1 MLKKQPI
8 FLPPRGL
15 FGSVSRSRQVSVVVP
30 LILLTFLGVLFAP
43 PELRAEVTVK
53 EALSFFQSSDA
64 QMEAVRKGEIVKVI
78 ASETEESGL
87 PVGLIMLARR
97 SPERII
103 EYVREAPIY
112 KAIPMIT
119 AYGEIKGKGTLADF
133 AGVKLEPN
141 GVEEAGRYLKA
152 APGEELNLE
161 TKEIAS
167 FRALNAEGQKT
178 AAQQKKVE
186 ALVRSTLLTRYRAY
200 RAAGLSGIAP
210 YDRGDGEAFHP
221 GEELRTRLEK
231 FEFLPE
237 KSPSF
242 YKVLLEYPAVRP
254 SGLEEKFYWL
264 NFEVFGRPTF
274 ALSHRAIYN
283 DGSAY
288 LFSERHFY
296 ASHDYNSL
304 QAVAFLLPTKEGTLV
319 LALYRVSTEQVAGFG
334 SSVKKPVA
342 RALMQSPLEQVF
354 EKMREDVEKK

>member
-1 MLKKQPI
+1 MLQKQPI

-64 QMEAVRKGEIVKVI
+64 QMEAVRKGEIVKVT

-152 APGEELNLE
+152 APGEEINLDV
-161 TKEIAS
+161 KEIAS

-237 KSPSF
+237 KSRPFTRYSSSIQPFALRAWRRSF
-242 YKVLLEYPAVRP
+242 TGSISKSLGGLPLPCLIVQSITTGAPICSP
-254 SGLEEKFYWL
+254 SGTFMPATITTRC
-264 NFEVFGRPTF
+264 RPWHSF
-274 ALSHRAIYN
+274 SQLKRECWRLPCI
-283 DGSAY
+283 GSPR
-288 LFSERHFY
+288 SR
-296 ASHDYNSL
+296 
-304 QAVAFLLPTKEGTLV
+304 
-319 LALYRVSTEQVAGFG
+319 
-334 SSVKKPVA
+334 
-342 RALMQSPLEQVF
+342 
-354 EKMREDVEKK
+354 